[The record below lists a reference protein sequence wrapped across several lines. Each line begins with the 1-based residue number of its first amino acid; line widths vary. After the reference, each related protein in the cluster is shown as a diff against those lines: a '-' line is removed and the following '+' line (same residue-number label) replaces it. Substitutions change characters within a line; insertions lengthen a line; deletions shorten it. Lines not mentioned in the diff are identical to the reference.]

1 MGLVAAAGLW
11 ACWIAGWKWSADARE
26 WASWWA
32 PGVAL
37 GGASLLSATAWA
49 WARRWALPRAL
60 LEADRSLGLKDRLRS
75 GHDLL
80 AGRHVGGEFE
90 AWASQDAERVAMSAN
105 ASKVVAIRWDRS
117 WLAWPVLASASIAAG
132 LWVPSHEPTV
142 DPRQRATATPEAVQ
156 SATELVREAQA
167 IAQASTPLQPIL
179 PESVDRTQRELE
191 AIEQELVKGTL
202 DPQEARSR
210 ASSAIERQAK
220 ELEAQAERLKAER
233 DALRDRM
240 AAAAAQSGEP
250 EPSERTGEEA
260 RSTSEASDA
269 VSRLGQRLS
278 SGDFES
284 AANEAEELRRALNEM
299 SPEDR
304 EAIAKELDALAERL
318 DRPRDVGPTEPRSSS
333 GEALPSDSRDRENTS
348 AGEDRATSVPESTKT
363 QPERD
368 SAQPMPPGEPEPRD
382 RGEEGRNAAPA
393 NPAQTQSEAQ
403 RRAEEKA
410 QDVRDALRDAAR
422 EAREPVDQNPPPD
435 AGDTRPDSA
444 KPTPSGA
451 ERESPQASPAAK
463 GDQEQ
468 PSPEQSRSAPSKP
481 QEPGTVS
488 RDAKPNDD
496 KKSPSKDGEEKS
508 PPAASKSSEQGKSE
522 ERPGASQKGNESPRD
537 KPAANPGDQSTQK
550 SDGEPKPV
558 PGSDRG
564 VAPGQSQP
572 ADGQRTGESGQQAK
586 GESPDSRQGS
596 PTPGS
601 GPPKTPGQDR
611 TPTGDTPEAK
621 PESRPGGE
629 SKQDE
634 SSGRETTPN
643 PSQTQGQGSPSPT
656 SSSTPQESGP
666 PADVPSSGSSKGQ
679 GLERLK
685 RTLEEQAS
693 KQREQ
698 RQSAED
704 AERMRQAA
712 QEMLKDMT
720 PEQREKLREMA
731 RSGRTPPQGQDG
743 GVPMDVPGA
752 RSAREQGVGREAGK
766 QRGGGGEAFKA
777 DDPSTKQTETVD
789 ARGDRPERS
798 QNSGER
804 VIAEWYSD
812 RPHTGGTAR
821 SAGDGL
827 GETVRDAASGA
838 QRAIEQQQV
847 PGRHADLVRR
857 VFRRYVERTSPGAT
871 QVAPAPAN
879 PGGPR

>member
-1 MGLVAAAGLW
+1 
-11 ACWIAGWKWSADARE
+11 
-26 WASWWA
+26 
-32 PGVAL
+32 
-37 GGASLLSATAWA
+37 
-49 WARRWALPRAL
+49 
-60 LEADRSLGLKDRLRS
+60 
-75 GHDLL
+75 
-80 AGRHVGGEFE
+80 
-90 AWASQDAERVAMSAN
+90 
-105 ASKVVAIRWDRS
+105 
-117 WLAWPVLASASIAAG
+117 
-132 LWVPSHEPTV
+132 
-142 DPRQRATATPEAVQ
+142 
-156 SATELVREAQA
+156 
-167 IAQASTPLQPIL
+167 
-179 PESVDRTQRELE
+179 
-191 AIEQELVKGTL
+191 
-202 DPQEARSR
+202 
-210 ASSAIERQAK
+210 
-220 ELEAQAERLKAER
+220 
-233 DALRDRM
+233 
-240 AAAAAQSGEP
+240 
-250 EPSERTGEEA
+250 
-260 RSTSEASDA
+260 
-269 VSRLGQRLS
+269 
-278 SGDFES
+278 
-284 AANEAEELRRALNEM
+284 
-299 SPEDR
+299 
-304 EAIAKELDALAERL
+304 
-318 DRPRDVGPTEPRSSS
+318 
-333 GEALPSDSRDRENTS
+333 
-348 AGEDRATSVPESTKT
+348 
-363 QPERD
+363 
-368 SAQPMPPGEPEPRD
+368 
-382 RGEEGRNAAPA
+382 
-393 NPAQTQSEAQ
+393 
-403 RRAEEKA
+403 
-410 QDVRDALRDAAR
+410 
-422 EAREPVDQNPPPD
+422 
-435 AGDTRPDSA
+435 
-444 KPTPSGA
+444 
-451 ERESPQASPAAK
+451 
-463 GDQEQ
+463 
-468 PSPEQSRSAPSKP
+468 
-481 QEPGTVS
+481 VS

-871 QVAPAPAN
+871 QVAPAPRE
-879 PGGPR
+879 PGRAAMKGIHLAFLSGAREFGFDQPAWFWALVALAPITLIGLRWFVSMTRLRRWSAVIARLSLTALILALLAGAHGVRETDRLAVVGVLDISGSVRRFAQGPAGIDGKPRDAIEASRDFFLRAMQERGPDDLAGLVVFDGRALAVASPTRGGA

>member
-1 MGLVAAAGLW
+1 
-11 ACWIAGWKWSADARE
+11 
-26 WASWWA
+26 
-32 PGVAL
+32 
-37 GGASLLSATAWA
+37 
-49 WARRWALPRAL
+49 
-60 LEADRSLGLKDRLRS
+60 
-75 GHDLL
+75 
-80 AGRHVGGEFE
+80 
-90 AWASQDAERVAMSAN
+90 
-105 ASKVVAIRWDRS
+105 
-117 WLAWPVLASASIAAG
+117 VLASASIAAG

-444 KPTPSGA
+444 KPHAEWRRAGVSPGLSGGQRRSRA
-451 ERESPQASPAAK
+451 AIARTKPIGTIEASRA
-463 GDQEQ
+463 GH
-468 PSPEQSRSAPSKP
+468 R
-481 QEPGTVS
+481 VS
-488 RDAKPNDD
+488 R
-496 KKSPSKDGEEKS
+496 
-508 PPAASKSSEQGKSE
+508 
-522 ERPGASQKGNESPRD
+522 
-537 KPAANPGDQSTQK
+537 
-550 SDGEPKPV
+550 
-558 PGSDRG
+558 
-564 VAPGQSQP
+564 
-572 ADGQRTGESGQQAK
+572 
-586 GESPDSRQGS
+586 
-596 PTPGS
+596 
-601 GPPKTPGQDR
+601 
-611 TPTGDTPEAK
+611 
-621 PESRPGGE
+621 
-629 SKQDE
+629 
-634 SSGRETTPN
+634 
-643 PSQTQGQGSPSPT
+643 
-656 SSSTPQESGP
+656 
-666 PADVPSSGSSKGQ
+666 
-679 GLERLK
+679 
-685 RTLEEQAS
+685 
-693 KQREQ
+693 
-698 RQSAED
+698 
-704 AERMRQAA
+704 
-712 QEMLKDMT
+712 
-720 PEQREKLREMA
+720 
-731 RSGRTPPQGQDG
+731 
-743 GVPMDVPGA
+743 
-752 RSAREQGVGREAGK
+752 REA
-766 QRGGGGEAFKA
+766 QRRQE
-777 DDPSTKQTETVD
+777 V
-789 ARGDRPERS
+789 
-798 QNSGER
+798 
-804 VIAEWYSD
+804 
-812 RPHTGGTAR
+812 
-821 SAGDGL
+821 
-827 GETVRDAASGA
+827 
-838 QRAIEQQQV
+838 AIE
-847 PGRHADLVRR
+847 RW
-857 VFRRYVERTSPGAT
+857 
-871 QVAPAPAN
+871 
-879 PGGPR
+879 